1 MWKEKYPFLEIQEE
15 NQQGSKAKETKR
27 QGKRHMDQAADGTS
41 VLNIRLKPSASMS
54 PFNLSMTLL
63 PLE

>member
-27 QGKRHMDQAADGTS
+27 QGKRHMDQTADGTS
-41 VLNIRLKPSASMS
+41 VLNLRLKPVSVS